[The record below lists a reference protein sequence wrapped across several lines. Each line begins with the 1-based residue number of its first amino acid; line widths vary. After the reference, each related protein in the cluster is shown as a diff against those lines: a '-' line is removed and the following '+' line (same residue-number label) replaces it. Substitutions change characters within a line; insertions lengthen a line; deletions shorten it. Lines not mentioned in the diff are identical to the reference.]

1 MFVLSFVCLFAYN
14 IFTQTKSTM
23 ARIRSNSVTSQIKGD
38 DARKFRTN
46 LLESLRR
53 AFDPAVRKQK
63 QKELEEME
71 KDYKFF
77 ESISRGAF

>member
-1 MFVLSFVCLFAYN
+1 MLVVLFVCLFAHN
-14 IFTQTKSTM
+14 SFTQTKSTM
-23 ARIRSNSVTSQIKGD
+23 AHIRSNSVTPQIKGN

-46 LLESLRR
+46 LLESLRK
-53 AFDPAVRKQK
+53 AFDPVVRKEK